1 MAILGSAY
9 RGGALLYLLLD
20 HFTLSYAI
28 HLYTLKI
35 SLKLH
40 VYVLKNIW
48 LNYANAYVNISS
60 RFSTTYLSTGGPWP
74 PLKSPMSVINGQKIL
89 VSPYNIYGCDT
100 PLSPD
105 PTLSISLSTCYFKWY
120 IP

>member
-1 MAILGSAY
+1 MAILDSAY
-9 RGGALLYLLLD
+9 RGGHYSKIIFIVRPLHIKLHAL
-20 HFTLSYAI
+20 I

-48 LNYANAYVNISS
+48 LSYANAYVNISS
-60 RFSTTYLSTGGPWP
+60 RFSTTYLGGLWP
-74 PLKSPMSVINGQKIL
+74 PLKLPMSVINGQKIL
-89 VSPYNIYGCDT
+89 VTPYSLYGRDT

-105 PTLSISLSTCYFKWY
+105 PTLSISLSAW
-120 IP
+120 